1 MKKKTLLLLT
11 LIGTIT
17 LTTACSKATLKESIT
32 AVNAK
37 EWNISSDDYFDEIK
51 EKNISRLV
59 DLIDKKILEKKYK
72 KNEKENKYV
81 EKKITQIKSAY
92 NEEILPQ
99 ILRTYYGVESIE
111 ELEKYIRLEFKRDEA
126 INDYIESHI
135 TNSEIEDYYNK
146 NITGDVRISQIY
158 IKSNIKNSDNELE
171 KKKKEEEALKKAN
184 EVIKKLE
191 DKKSWKDL
199 VKEYSDDEAT
209 KLNDGD
215 LGFLKATN
223 INEKMNNAIKDL
235 KKGEY
240 TKEPLKT
247 EHGYH
252 ILLKTDVKDKP
263 SLKSI
268 KNDIKEKLKAQKLGS
283 SKTISVDTLDLIR
296 KEAKVEFKDDKLKEA
311 YNKYLNTI
319 RDSLNKK

>member
-11 LIGTIT
+11 LIGTIS
-17 LTTACSKATLKESIT
+17 LTTACSKATLKESTT

-37 EWNISSDDYFDEIK
+37 EWNISSNDYFDEIK

-59 DLIDKKILEKKYK
+59 DLIDEKILEKKYK

-92 NEEILPQ
+92 NAEVLPQ

-171 KKKKEEEALKKAN
+171 KKKKDEEALKKAN

-252 ILLKTDVKDKP
+252 ILLKTDEKDKP

-319 RDSLNKK
+319 RDNLNKK

>member
-17 LTTACSKATLKESIT
+17 LTTACSKATLKKSTT

-37 EWNISSDDYFDEIK
+37 EWNISSNDYFDEIK

-59 DLIDKKILEKKYK
+59 DLIDEKILEKKYK

-92 NEEILPQ
+92 NAEVLPQ

-111 ELEKYIRLEFKRDEA
+111 ELEKYIRIEFKRDEA

-158 IKSNIKNSDNELE
+158 IKSNIKNSDNELG

-252 ILLKTDVKDKP
+252 ILLKTGEKDKP

-319 RDSLNKK
+319 RDNLNKK

>member
-17 LTTACSKATLKESIT
+17 LTTACSKATLKESTT

-37 EWNISSDDYFDEIK
+37 EWNISSNDYFDEIK

-59 DLIDKKILEKKYK
+59 DLIDEKILEKKYK

-92 NEEILPQ
+92 NAEVLPQ

-146 NITGDVRISQIY
+146 NINGDVRISQIY

-252 ILLKTDVKDKP
+252 ILLKTDEKDKP

-268 KNDIKEKLKAQKLGS
+268 KNDIKEKLKSIIKKFTKYIFYS
-283 SKTISVDTLDLIR
+283 TICLEIQ
-296 KEAKVEFKDDKLKEA
+296 
-311 YNKYLNTI
+311 I
-319 RDSLNKK
+319 

>member
-17 LTTACSKATLKESIT
+17 LTTACSKATLKESTT

-37 EWNISSDDYFDEIK
+37 EWNISSNDYFDEIK

-59 DLIDKKILEKKYK
+59 DLIDEKLLEKKYK

-92 NEEILPQ
+92 NAEVLPQ

-252 ILLKTDVKDKP
+252 ILLKTDEKDKP

>member
-17 LTTACSKATLKESIT
+17 LTTACSKATLKESTT

-37 EWNISSDDYFDEIK
+37 EWNISSNDYFDEIK

-92 NEEILPQ
+92 NEEVLPQ

-240 TKEPLKT
+240 TKELLKT

-252 ILLKTDVKDKP
+252 ILLKTDEKDKP

-319 RDSLNKK
+319 RDNLNKK

>member
-17 LTTACSKATLKESIT
+17 LTTACSKATLKESTT
-32 AVNAK
+32 AVSAK
-37 EWNISSDDYFDEIK
+37 EWNISSNDYFDEIK

-59 DLIDKKILEKKYK
+59 DLIDEKILEKKYK

-81 EKKITQIKSAY
+81 EKRITQIKSAY
-92 NEEILPQ
+92 NAEVLPQ

-252 ILLKTDVKDKP
+252 ILLKTDEKDKP

-319 RDSLNKK
+319 RDNLNKK

>member
-17 LTTACSKATLKESIT
+17 LTTACSKATLKESTT

-37 EWNISSDDYFDEIK
+37 EWNISSNDYFDKIK

-59 DLIDKKILEKKYK
+59 DLIDEKILEKKYK

-92 NEEILPQ
+92 NAEVLPQ

-252 ILLKTDVKDKP
+252 ILLKTDEKDKP

-296 KEAKVEFKDDKLKEA
+296 KEAKVEFKDDKLNAA

-319 RDSLNKK
+319 RDNLNKK

>member
-11 LIGTIT
+11 LIGTVS
-17 LTTACSKATLKESIT
+17 LTTACSKATLKESTT

-268 KNDIKEKLKAQKLGS
+268 KNDIKEKLKTQKLGS

-319 RDSLNKK
+319 RDNLNKK

>member
-191 DKKSWKDL
+191 DKKSWKGL

-319 RDSLNKK
+319 RNNLNKK

>member
-17 LTTACSKATLKESIT
+17 LTTACSKATLKESTT

-37 EWNISSDDYFDEIK
+37 EWNISSNDYFDEIK

-59 DLIDKKILEKKYK
+59 DLIDEKILEKKYK

-92 NEEILPQ
+92 NAEVLPQ

-252 ILLKTDVKDKP
+252 ILLKTDEKDKP

-268 KNDIKEKLKAQKLGS
+268 KNDIKEKLKAQKLES

-319 RDSLNKK
+319 RDNLNKK

>member
-37 EWNISSDDYFDEIK
+37 EWNISSNDYFDEIK

-59 DLIDKKILEKKYK
+59 DLIDEKILEKKYK

-81 EKKITQIKSAY
+81 EKRITQIKSAY
-92 NEEILPQ
+92 NAEVLPQ

-252 ILLKTDVKDKP
+252 ILLKTDEKDKP

-319 RDSLNKK
+319 RDNLNKK

>member
-17 LTTACSKATLKESIT
+17 LTTACSKATLKESTT

-37 EWNISSDDYFDEIK
+37 EWNISSNDYFDEIK

-81 EKKITQIKSAY
+81 EKRITQIKSAY
-92 NEEILPQ
+92 NAEVLPQ

-135 TNSEIEDYYNK
+135 TNSEIKDYYNK

-252 ILLKTDVKDKP
+252 ILLKTDEKDKP

-319 RDSLNKK
+319 RDNLNKK

>member
-319 RDSLNKK
+319 RDNLNKK

>member
-17 LTTACSKATLKESIT
+17 LTTACSKATLKESTT
-32 AVNAK
+32 AVSAK
-37 EWNISSDDYFDEIK
+37 EWNISSNDYFDEIK

-59 DLIDKKILEKKYK
+59 DLIDEKILEKKYK

-81 EKKITQIKSAY
+81 EKRITQIKSAY
-92 NEEILPQ
+92 NAEVLPQ

-252 ILLKTDVKDKP
+252 ILLKTDEKDKP

-296 KEAKVEFKDDKLKEA
+296 KEAKVEFKDDKLNAA

-319 RDSLNKK
+319 RDNLNKK

>member
-17 LTTACSKATLKESIT
+17 LTTACSKATLKESTT

-37 EWNISSDDYFDEIK
+37 EWNISSNDYFDEIK

-59 DLIDKKILEKKYK
+59 DLIDEKILEKKYK

-92 NEEILPQ
+92 NAEVLPQ

-171 KKKKEEEALKKAN
+171 KKKKDEEALKKAN

-252 ILLKTDVKDKP
+252 ILLKTDEKDKP

-319 RDSLNKK
+319 RDNLNKK

>member
-17 LTTACSKATLKESIT
+17 LTTACSKATLKESTT

-37 EWNISSDDYFDEIK
+37 EWNISSNDYFDEIK

-59 DLIDKKILEKKYK
+59 DLIDEKILEKKYK

-92 NEEILPQ
+92 NAEVLPQ

>member
-37 EWNISSDDYFDEIK
+37 EWNISSNDYFDEIK

>member
-17 LTTACSKATLKESIT
+17 LTTACSKATLKESTT

-37 EWNISSDDYFDEIK
+37 EWNISSNDYFDEIK

-59 DLIDKKILEKKYK
+59 DLIDEKILEKKYK

-92 NEEILPQ
+92 NAEVLPQ

-184 EVIKKLE
+184 EVIKKLK

-252 ILLKTDVKDKP
+252 ILLKTDEKDKP

-296 KEAKVEFKDDKLKEA
+296 KEAKVEFKDDKLNAA

-319 RDSLNKK
+319 RDNLNKK

>member
-59 DLIDKKILEKKYK
+59 DLIDKKILEKKYN

-252 ILLKTDVKDKP
+252 ILLKTDEKDKP

-296 KEAKVEFKDDKLKEA
+296 KEAKVEFKDDKLNAA

-319 RDSLNKK
+319 RDNLNKK